1 MNGTADVCLALT
13 VGPICG
19 LGDAR
24 IEAAYPLWDSI
35 IATESFPPGAGA
47 SGANYVLRLK
57 KEVSPASEVRQAENG
72 LAKALQMLAAAWP
85 FSGGS
90 YLIIETL
97 VR

>member
-57 KEVSPASEVRQAENG
+57 KEVVLQARCG
-72 LAKALQMLAAAWP
+72 RPKTDLRKRCKCLPQLGP
-85 FSGGS
+85 S
-90 YLIIETL
+90 L
-97 VR
+97 VGHIC